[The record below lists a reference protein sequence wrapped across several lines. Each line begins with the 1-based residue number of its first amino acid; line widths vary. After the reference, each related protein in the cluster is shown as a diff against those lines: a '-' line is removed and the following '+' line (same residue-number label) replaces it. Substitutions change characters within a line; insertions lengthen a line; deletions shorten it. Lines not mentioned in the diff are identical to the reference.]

1 MIVETLRVFV
11 TVLEQK
17 NFSRA
22 AELLH
27 LSQPGV
33 SLQIMNLE
41 NEFGTKL
48 FHRTPKQ
55 VRPTRAGE
63 ILYERAK
70 KILSLYE
77 EAKQEVDLLQN
88 TVSGSL
94 QIGASFTIGEYVLPR
109 VLAEYALQHP
119 QVELEVK
126 IANTEEITQAV
137 RTGHIDVGLIEGE
150 AEYKDIRIEPF
161 MKDEMVLVMAATH
174 PLAAAEHVSV
184 EELQDQIWIL
194 RESGSG
200 TRSFSDRL
208 LQRFG
213 LRVKRSFVF
222 SSSQGVKEAVAAGL
236 GIAVVSRWIVRKE
249 IASGEL
255 VMASVD
261 GHRFFR
267 SFSILLGENVTIT
280 KALEMFLQK
289 LKHPR

>member
-1 MIVETLRVFV
+1 MSVETLRVFV

-48 FHRTPKQ
+48 IHRTPKL
-55 VRPTRAGE
+55 VRPTKAGE

-70 KILSLYE
+70 KMLSLYE

-94 QIGASFTIGEYVLPR
+94 HIGASFTIGEYLLPR
-109 VLAEYALQHP
+109 VLAEYAQQYP

-126 IANTEEITQAV
+126 IANTEEVTQAV
-137 RTGHIDVGLIEGE
+137 RTNQLDVGLIEGE
-150 AEYKDIRIEPF
+150 VEYKDIQIEPF
-161 MKDEMVLVMAATH
+161 MKDEMVLVMSATH
-174 PLAAAEHVSV
+174 PLAADEHISV
-184 EELQDQIWIL
+184 DELQDQIWIL

-200 TRSFSDRL
+200 TRSFSDQL
-208 LQRFG
+208 IQRFG
-213 LRVKRSFVF
+213 LRMKRSFVF

-236 GIAVVSRWIVRKE
+236 GIAVLSRWIVRKE
-249 IASGEL
+249 LASGEL
-255 VMASVD
+255 STVSVE
-261 GHRFFR
+261 GNRFYR
-267 SFSILLGENVTIT
+267 SFSILLAQDAQNT
-280 KALEMFLQK
+280 KALEVFLQK
-289 LKHPR
+289 LKSPR